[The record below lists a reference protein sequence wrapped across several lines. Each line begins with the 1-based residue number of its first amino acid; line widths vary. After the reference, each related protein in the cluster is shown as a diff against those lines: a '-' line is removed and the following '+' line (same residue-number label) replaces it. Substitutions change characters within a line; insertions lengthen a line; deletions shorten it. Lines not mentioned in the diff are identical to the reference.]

1 MKKTRR
7 RFIKDSGHLALGIG
21 LLGFSACN
29 DSPKGISDEEKAAI
43 VKADESNLFFKIS
56 LAQWSLHNAL
66 QKGDMDNLDFAT
78 IAKTKFGISAIE
90 YVNQFFKDKAKD
102 TAYLGEL
109 KLRADD
115 NGVHQL
121 LIMIDGEGG
130 LAEIDDRK
138 RNQAVD
144 NHYKWV
150 DAAKFLGCHSIRVN
164 AYTESDSL
172 EDAHKAAV
180 HGLGKLGEYAR
191 ILEMNVIVENHGG
204 LSSNSKWLTGVLK
217 ELNQPNI
224 GTLPDFGN
232 FCIKGSPNPNE
243 DKCEEWYD
251 RYQGVAEMMPY
262 AFAVS
267 AKSNDFDKKGNEK
280 HTDYM
285 KMLKIVK
292 DSGYNEY
299 IGIEYE
305 GTKLG
310 ETDGILATKKL
321 LLKVG
326 NALG

>member
-7 RFIKDSGHLALGIG
+7 KFIKDSGHLALGFG
-21 LLGFSACN
+21 LLGLSACGG
-29 DSPKGISDEEKAAI
+29 SPKKMTDEEKAAI
-43 VKADESNLFFKIS
+43 INADTSNLFFDIS

-66 QKGDMDNLDFAT
+66 QKGQMDNLDFAAT
-78 IAKTKFGISAIE
+78 AKQKFGINAIE

-102 TAYLGEL
+102 KAYLNQM
-109 KLRADD
+109 KLRALEND
-115 NGVHQL
+115 VEQL
-121 LIMIDGEGG
+121 LIMVDGEGG
-130 LAEIDDRK
+130 LAQTDDYK
-138 RNQAVD
+138 RNRAVD

-150 DAAKFLGCHSIRVN
+150 DAAKHLGCHSIRVN
-164 AYTESDSL
+164 AYTESTSMD
-172 EDAHKAAV
+172 DAHKAAV

-191 ILEMNVIVENHGG
+191 ILEINVIVENHGG
-204 LSSNSKWLTGVLK
+204 FSSNSKWLTGIMK

-232 FCIKGSPNPNE
+232 FCINGSPNPEKEECN
-243 DKCEEWYD
+243 EWYD

-267 AKSNDFDKKGNEK
+267 AKSNNFDKNGDEK

-292 DSGYNEY
+292 DAGYNEY

-305 GTKLG
+305 GNKLS
-310 ETDGILATKKL
+310 EEEGILATKNL
-321 LLKVG
+321 LIKAG
-326 NALG
+326 KALG